1 MPKASF
7 TIPIVP
13 RRSTSASLS
22 TSASRLAARR
32 VKSVSSARLSNR
44 QYFPSSFPLWIAEVR
59 QEALGE
65 HSHEFFEMVYV
76 RRGRGRHIIEGVAH
90 PIQAGD
96 LYVINPDEKHGYAPA
111 ADDTLRLVNILWQ
124 PALVEDLLRAQ
135 CHSLFASDEAD
146 CAAVECDQSA
156 GESAPLLY
164 VEPLLRGETRF
175 AHRLHLSGRNALRV
189 EILIDEMRR
198 EQSANAQGGQLLLR
212 HLFCALLVLLS
223 RAWSEQEAARGHR
236 QSSQSLGR
244 DGSRNARTDG
254 KSVVPGRGD
263 VVARA
268 VEYLE
273 EHHARALRV
282 SDVAAHA
289 SISPSR
295 LSHVFKAQ
303 LGRGVNEYL
312 HELRIARACSMLLES
327 DTSIGDIASVV
338 GYNDA
343 RFFHRVFRRYT
354 GCNPTQYRRHFANG
368 KNS

>member
-1 MPKASF
+1 MSKPSHAAS
-7 TIPIVP
+7 P
-13 RRSTSASLS
+13 SASKVVS
-22 TSASRLAARR
+22 HRPARAHSSSRSRR
-32 VKSVSSARLSNR
+32 AKKAVAPLRLSNR
-44 QYFPSSFPLWIAEVR
+44 QYFPSAFPLWIAEIK

-96 LYVINPDEKHGYAPA
+96 LYVINPDEKHGYEPPG
-111 ADDTLRLVNILWQ
+111 DDTLRLVNILWQ
-124 PALVEDLLRAQ
+124 PALVEDLLRAE
-135 CHSLFASDEAD
+135 CHPLFNLHEGASDHSTD
-146 CAAVECDQSA
+146 
-156 GESAPLLY
+156 GAPLLY

-198 EQSANAQGGQLLLR
+198 EQTAQAQGGQLLLR

-223 RAWSEQEAARGHR
+223 RAWSEQQQKTLENHQTPRGFSDAIAEQNKR
-236 QSSQSLGR
+236 SE
-244 DGSRNARTDG
+244 NATA
-254 KSVVPGRGD
+254 SGRGD

-268 VEYLE
+268 VEYIE

-282 SDVAAHA
+282 ADVAAHA
-289 SISPSR
+289 SISSSR

-312 HELRIARACSMLLES
+312 HEMRIARVCSALLES
-327 DTSIGDIASVV
+327 STSVSDIASAV

-343 RFFHRVFRRYT
+343 RFFHRVFRRHT
-354 GCNPTQYRRHFANG
+354 GCNPTQYRQHFTT
-368 KNS
+368 KKQ